1 MNTLDKFVNILTLFT
16 EGTPVMSVPEIALSL
31 QLPTSTAYRYV
42 SALKQA
48 GLIEEATGTDVYSLG
63 TKILEL
69 ARAVPKKTL
78 QQISIPIMT
87 QLANETGETIILCG
101 LRDDNGVCLE
111 KVEGH
116 HVLRVSHQR
125 GASVPLYA
133 GTAGKVLLAYLDESE
148 RDEIINRIELTKFSE
163 TTITDPRKLQEELR
177 RIRAQG
183 YAESDG
189 EVIRETY
196 GIGAPILSQSGK
208 VLAALSISAPTHRL
222 EGKKREQIIKLVVT
236 AARRITEGL
245 LTQEVQ

>member
-1 MNTLDKFVNILTLFT
+1 LNTLEKFVNILTLFT
-16 EGTPVMSVPEIALSL
+16 EGTPVMSVPEIAMSL

-48 GLIEEATGTDVYSLG
+48 GLIEEVAGTNGYSLG
-63 TKILEL
+63 AKILEL

-87 QLANETGETIILCG
+87 QLANETGEIIILCG
-101 LRDDNGVCLE
+101 LRDHDGVCLE

-116 HVLRVSHQR
+116 HALRVSHQR
-125 GASVPLYA
+125 GATFPLHA
-133 GTAGKVLLAYLDESE
+133 GASGKVLMAYLDASE
-148 RDEIINRIELTKFSE
+148 RDEIIDRIEFTKFSE
-163 TTITDPRKLQEELR
+163 TTITDPLKLKEDLQ
-177 RIRAQG
+177 RIRTQG

-208 VLAALSISAPTHRL
+208 ALAALSISAPTHRL
-222 EGKKREQIIKLVVT
+222 EGKKREQTIKLVVT

>member
-1 MNTLDKFVNILTLFT
+1 MTTLEKFVNILTLFT
-16 EGTPVMSVPEIALSL
+16 EGTSVMTVPEIAKHLH
-31 QLPTSTAYRYV
+31 LPISTAYRYV

-48 GLIEEATGTDVYSLG
+48 GLIEEAIGTNGYSLG
-63 TKILEL
+63 IKILEL

-78 QQISIPIMT
+78 QHISISIMT
-87 QLANETGETIILCG
+87 QLANKTGEIIILCG
-101 LRDDNGVCLE
+101 LRGHDGVCLE
-111 KVEGH
+111 KVEGN

-125 GASVPLYA
+125 GATFPLHA
-133 GTAGKVLLAYLDESE
+133 GASGKVLLAYLDESE
-148 RDEIINRIELTKFSE
+148 RDEIINRIEFTKFSK
-163 TTITDPRKLQEELR
+163 TTITNRRKLKEELR

-208 VLAALSISAPTHRL
+208 TLAALSISAPTHRL
-222 EGKKREQIIKLVVT
+222 AGKKREQIIKLVVT

-245 LTQEVQ
+245 LIQEVQ

>member
-1 MNTLDKFVNILTLFT
+1 MT
-16 EGTPVMSVPEIALSL
+16 VPKIAKHLH
-31 QLPTSTAYRYV
+31 LPISTAYRYV

-48 GLIEEATGTDVYSLG
+48 GLIEEAIGTNGYSLG
-63 TKILEL
+63 IKILEL

-78 QQISIPIMT
+78 QHISIPIMT
-87 QLANETGETIILCG
+87 QLANEAGESIILCG
-101 LRDDNGVCLE
+101 LRNHDGVCLE

-116 HVLRVSHQR
+116 HALRVSHQR
-125 GASVPLYA
+125 GATIPLHA
-133 GTAGKVLLAYLDESE
+133 GASGKVLLAYLDESE
-148 RDEIINRIELTKFSE
+148 RDEIIDRIEFTKFSM
-163 TTITDPRKLQEELR
+163 TTITNRRKLKEELR

-208 VLAALSISAPTHRL
+208 TLAALSISAPTHRL
-222 EGKKREQIIKLVVT
+222 AGKKREQIIKLVVT

-245 LTQEVQ
+245 LIQEVQ

>member
-1 MNTLDKFVNILTLFT
+1 MTTLEKFVNILTLFT
-16 EGTPVMSVPEIALSL
+16 EGTPVMTVPEIARHLH
-31 QLPTSTAYRYV
+31 LPISTAYRYV

-48 GLIEEATGTDVYSLG
+48 GLIEEAMGTNGYSLG
-63 TKILEL
+63 IKILEL

-87 QLANETGETIILCG
+87 QLANETGEIIILCG
-101 LRDDNGVCLE
+101 LRDHDGVCLE

-116 HVLRVSHQR
+116 HALRVSHRR
-125 GASVPLYA
+125 GATFPLHA
-133 GTAGKVLLAYLDESE
+133 GASGKVLMAYLDASE
-148 RDEIINRIELTKFSE
+148 RDEIIDRIEFTKFSE
-163 TTITDPRKLQEELR
+163 TTITDPLKLKEDLQ
-177 RIRAQG
+177 RIRTQG

-208 VLAALSISAPTHRL
+208 ALAALSISAPTHRL
-222 EGKKREQIIKLVVT
+222 EGKKREQTIKLVVT

-245 LTQEVQ
+245 LTQQVQ

>member
-1 MNTLDKFVNILTLFT
+1 MT
-16 EGTPVMSVPEIALSL
+16 VPEIAKHLH
-31 QLPTSTAYRYV
+31 LPISTAYRYV

-48 GLIEEATGTDVYSLG
+48 GLIEEAIGTNGYSLG
-63 TKILEL
+63 IKILEL

-78 QQISIPIMT
+78 QHISISIMT
-87 QLANETGETIILCG
+87 QLANKTGEIIILCG
-101 LRDDNGVCLE
+101 LRGHDGVCLE
-111 KVEGH
+111 KVEGN

-125 GASVPLYA
+125 GATFPLHA
-133 GTAGKVLLAYLDESE
+133 GASGKVLLAYLDESE
-148 RDEIINRIELTKFSE
+148 RDEIINRIEFTKFSK
-163 TTITDPRKLQEELR
+163 TTITNRRKLEEELR

-208 VLAALSISAPTHRL
+208 ALAALSISAPTHRL
-222 EGKKREQIIKLVVT
+222 EGTKREQTIKLVVT

-245 LTQEVQ
+245 LIQEVQ

>member
-16 EGTPVMSVPEIALSL
+16 EGMPVMSVPEIAMSL

-48 GLIEEATGTDVYSLG
+48 GLIEEATGTDGYSLG

-78 QQISIPIMT
+78 QQISVPIMT

-101 LRDDNGVCLE
+101 LRDDDGVCLE
-111 KVEGH
+111 KVEGN

-125 GASVPLYA
+125 GATVPLYA

-148 RDEIINRIELTKFSE
+148 RDEIIDRIELTKFSE
-163 TTITDPRKLQEELR
+163 TTITDQRKLKEELR
-177 RIRAQG
+177 SIRAQG

-208 VLAALSISAPTHRL
+208 ALAALSVSAPTHRL
-222 EGKKREQIIKLVVT
+222 EGKKREQTIKLVVT